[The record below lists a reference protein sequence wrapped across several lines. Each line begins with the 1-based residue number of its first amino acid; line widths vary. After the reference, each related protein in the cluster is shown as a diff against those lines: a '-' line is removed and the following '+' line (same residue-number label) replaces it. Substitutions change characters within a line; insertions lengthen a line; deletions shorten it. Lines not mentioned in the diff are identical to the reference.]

1 MHSLRILQ
9 LELWSD
15 YSYTLRG
22 IEKSPYFIKVLE
34 KDLKYWKKFFN
45 KNEIPNYICS
55 GSTIGEYIILMPVKS
70 LTFDEKD
77 GLKVDTLKETMK
89 CARSNDIYEYAAEY
103 MRKKIWRN
111 IMNAN
116 LFSIR
121 EQEIFNILKKIKGCD
136 FVLIG
141 GYAVNAYTLPR
152 FSTDCDIVIKDSNE
166 LNKIVKILINAG
178 YKKDNPAG
186 KFSYSRKFSRYEKI
200 LETNFS
206 VSIDILIGD
215 VSDRMTGAVF
225 SAEWIFKNAI
235 KNRLNGKTIIE
246 ELQTKNFTHRCAHSD
261 ENHIL

>member
-1 MHSLRILQ
+1 
-9 LELWSD
+9 
-15 YSYTLRG
+15 
-22 IEKSPYFIKVLE
+22 
-34 KDLKYWKKFFN
+34 
-45 KNEIPNYICS
+45 
-55 GSTIGEYIILMPVKS
+55 
-70 LTFDEKD
+70 
-77 GLKVDTLKETMK
+77 
-89 CARSNDIYEYAAEY
+89 
-103 MRKKIWRN
+103 
-111 IMNAN
+111 MNAN

-186 KFSYSRKFSRYEKI
+186 KFSYSGKFSRYEKI

-246 ELQTKNFTHRCAHSD
+246 ELQLKILRIDALIVMKTISCRATDIRDIFMMLPKAKDDEWIKKEIKLRYNLNNRITKILEKIDSKQFKDGLSGVYGNIENKLFEKHRK
-261 ENHIL
+261 ILEKYMEP

>member
-1 MHSLRILQ
+1 
-9 LELWSD
+9 
-15 YSYTLRG
+15 
-22 IEKSPYFIKVLE
+22 
-34 KDLKYWKKFFN
+34 
-45 KNEIPNYICS
+45 
-55 GSTIGEYIILMPVKS
+55 
-70 LTFDEKD
+70 
-77 GLKVDTLKETMK
+77 
-89 CARSNDIYEYAAEY
+89 
-103 MRKKIWRN
+103 
-111 IMNAN
+111 MNAN

-121 EQEIFNILKKIKGCD
+121 EQEIFNILKKIKECD

-246 ELQTKNFTHRCAHSD
+246 ELQLKILRIDALIVMKTISCRATDIRDIFMMLPKAKDDEWIKKEIKLRYNLNNRITKILEKIDSKQFKDGLSGVYGNIENKLFEKHRK
-261 ENHIL
+261 ILEKYMEP